1 MINIAIFENLNSG
14 GALNQVKKYIKYFNK
29 LGYNVDLY
37 THTQKN
43 TKYVNKIYNYPV
55 LDPKNSVYEI
65 FKTINQLK
73 INQQKIANEI
83 NNKKY
88 SLILIFPCKFTQ
100 CPFITKYIKNKNTYY
115 FFLETKREFYENTSH
130 DYYSIKRI
138 IARIIRIPIKLIDI
152 NNCKNAEHIIS
163 NSYYS
168 KYVLNKIY
176 KKKSTVIYPNLKQI
190 KMVKHK
196 IKNRKNFLS
205 VGLISKLKNNDFTIE
220 SLKPLNQKL
229 NLVGNYSN
237 DKHKTNYKIYCKLL
251 PNINDQKK
259 IKIYKKNTFYM
270 ANQIKEPFG
279 LTTLE
284 AANYNNFIFGLNIGG
299 TSEIIQN
306 GLNGI
311 LYPNNI
317 KFATKIIK
325 TYLSKKSLIIHKTCI
340 INWKTSVKKILEF
353 THTPNA

>member
-14 GALNQVKKYIKYFNK
+14 GALNQVKNYIKYLNR

-43 TKYVNKIYNYPV
+43 IKYTNKIYNYPV
-55 LDPKNSVYEI
+55 SDPKNSIYEVL
-65 FKTINQLK
+65 KTISQLK
-73 INQQKIANEI
+73 NNQHKIANEI

-88 SLILIFPCKFTQ
+88 SLVLIFPCKFTQ
-100 CPFITKYIKNKNTYY
+100 CPFLTKYIKNKNSYY
-115 FFLETKREFYENTSH
+115 FFLETKREFYENTSY
-130 DYYSIKRI
+130 DYFSIKRI
-138 IARIIRIPIKLIDI
+138 IARIIRTPIKLIDK
-152 NNCKNAEHIIS
+152 NNCKSSEHIIS

-168 KYVLNKIY
+168 KYILNKIY
-176 KKKSTVIYPNLKQI
+176 DKKSTVIYPNLKQI
-190 KMVKHK
+190 KAVRYK
-196 IKNRKNFLS
+196 IKNQKNFLS
-205 VGLISKLKNNDFTIE
+205 VGLISKLKNNNFTIKL
-220 SLKPLNQKL
+220 LKPLNRKL
-229 NLVGNYSN
+229 NLVGNYSI
-237 DKHKTNYKIYCKLL
+237 DKHKINYKSCCKLL
-251 PNINDQKK
+251 SNISDLEK

-270 ANQIKEPFG
+270 ANQINEPFG

-284 AANYNNFIFGLNIGG
+284 AVNYNNFVFGLNIGG

-317 KFATKIIK
+317 YFAKKIINK
-325 TYLSKKSLIIHKTCI
+325 YLNKKSLIVYKTCI
-340 INWKTSVKKILEF
+340 INWKTSVKKILDF